1 MRASRAMIPLVRL
14 ALISSLVSLAACG
27 GSTPA
32 CDMNPSFSAAPFLTG
47 VMSGSGNLTLSVASA
62 PTSPPQRG
70 CAALQYVITD
80 SSGKPVDGLTLQVTP
95 WMVEMNHGSSL
106 TTSVTAMGQG
116 KYVVTSV
123 DLFMEGDWLLKTDVG
138 GAASDSFAPAFQVN

>member
-1 MRASRAMIPLVRL
+1 MLALARL
-14 ALISSLVSLAACG
+14 ALICCLSCLAACG
-27 GSTPA
+27 GSTPV
-32 CDMNPSFSAAPFLTG
+32 CDTHPSFSAPPFLSS
-47 VMSGSGNLTLSVASA
+47 VKSSSGNLTLSVASA

-80 SSGKPVDGLTLQVTP
+80 SSGKPVDGLTLQVVP

-116 KYVVTSV
+116 QYVVTSV

-138 GAASDSFAPAFQVN
+138 GAATDSFAPAFQVN